1 MSFDSGGANPE
12 DGITQKIISSLEAR
26 SLKAKIDNWV
36 SLWKLLFPVDQV
48 IPDPGSHLL
57 SVSLVPVS
65 NIEQSLFR
73 SWKFSTSS
81 QSRRTSS

>member
-1 MSFDSGGANPE
+1 LEVCRVSFDSGGANPE

-48 IPDPGSHLL
+48 IPDPGSYPPNLL
-57 SVSLVPVS
+57 SQAEIAS
-65 NIEQSLFR
+65 I
-73 SWKFSTSS
+73 
-81 QSRRTSS
+81 

>member
-1 MSFDSGGANPE
+1 VSFDSGGANPE

-48 IPDPGSHLL
+48 IPDPGSHSPNLL
-57 SVSLVPVS
+57 SQAE
-65 NIEQSLFR
+65 I
-73 SWKFSTSS
+73 TSI
-81 QSRRTSS
+81 